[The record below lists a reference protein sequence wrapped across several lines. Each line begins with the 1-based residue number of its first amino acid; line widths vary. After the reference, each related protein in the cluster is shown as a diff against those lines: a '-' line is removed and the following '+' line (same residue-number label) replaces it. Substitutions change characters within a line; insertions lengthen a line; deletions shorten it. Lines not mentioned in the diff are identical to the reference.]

1 MNFYWVYDIPSWA
14 FWIISVAACIA
25 FGLGGMFAMRNW
37 VGRLHGGH
45 SHNDIVSVFFSSM
58 SVFYGVAVG
67 LFALGA
73 WQTFNDVDSKLAL
86 ESATVAELYRDV
98 SHYPQPARGLL
109 QGDLRLYVRKVVDVS
124 WPQYRRGI
132 IDTANNGTLDD
143 FYDSLI
149 AFEPTTETQKA
160 LQAETIKQFNRLIE
174 LRRLRLQSVMVGLP
188 RVMWVLVIVGAAA
201 TLASTWFFDTRS
213 LTMHVWLTVL
223 IAALLGMMI
232 HLLASMDNPFRGEYS
247 VTPDSFQMVYDNLM
261 MEKR

>member
-1 MNFYWVYDIPSWA
+1 MNFYWVYDIPSWV
-14 FWIISVAACIA
+14 FWWISVAACVA
-25 FGLGGMFAMRNW
+25 FGLGGMFAMRDW
-37 VGRLHGGH
+37 VRRLHGGH

-73 WQTFNDVDSKLAL
+73 WQTYSDVDSKVAL

-98 SHYPQPARGLL
+98 SHYPQPSRGVL
-109 QGDLRLYVRKVVDVS
+109 QDDLRHYVRNLIDTS
-124 WPQYRRGI
+124 WPQFRRGVVNI
-132 IDTANNGTLDD
+132 ANHGILDN

-149 AFEPTTETQKA
+149 DFEPVTETQKT
-160 LQAETIKQFNRLIE
+160 LQTETLKQFNRLIE
-174 LRRLRLQSVMVGLP
+174 LRRLRLQSVKVGLP

-213 LTMHVWLTVL
+213 LIMHLWLTVL

-247 VTPDSFQMVYDNLM
+247 VSSDAFQMVYDDLM
-261 MEKR
+261 TEKH